1 MPDDTT
7 ILDSESLL
15 EIIQTAASGP
25 EEVQTDAGR
34 VKQFSLAD
42 LIAAHKYLA
51 AAQLAEQQPPVSGLR
66 FSQLIPPGAVQRGRW
81 PTDAGGWYPWR

>member
-7 ILDSESLL
+7 IIDSESIL
-15 EIIQTAASGP
+15 EVLQTAASGP

-42 LIAAHKYLA
+42 IIAAHKYLSQVQA
-51 AAQLAEQQPPVSGLR
+51 TEQTDRGTGLR
-66 FSQLIPPGAVQRGRW
+66 FAQFVPSGTVLRSYRGYRCQ
-81 PTDAGGWYPWR
+81 